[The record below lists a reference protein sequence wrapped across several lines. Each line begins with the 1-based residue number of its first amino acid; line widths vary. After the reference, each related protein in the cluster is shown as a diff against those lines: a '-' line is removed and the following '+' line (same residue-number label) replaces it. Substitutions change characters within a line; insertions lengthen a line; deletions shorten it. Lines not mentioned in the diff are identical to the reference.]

1 MRIYNLNKSYLVPN
15 YELHDQEIISF
26 SKKELVS
33 SLRMRVGGL
42 DDARRVD
49 KCKVKRVLV
58 DMGTTKIF
66 YISNVS
72 KK

>member
-33 SLRMRVGGL
+33 SFRTRVGGR
-42 DDARRVD
+42 DDARRAE

-58 DMGTTKIF
+58 DMGATKIL
-66 YISNVS
+66 YISTV
-72 KK
+72 